1 MHSLPE
7 LKRLNALHM
16 DEVQYPRLHSVEPRL
31 HSVEPRLH
39 PLVAASIASIE
50 AQRPL
55 SKIVAKGGR
64 VAVTPRDVLNAACYC
79 KTIS

>member
-16 DEVQYPRLHSVEPRL
+16 DEVQYPRLHSI
-31 HSVEPRLH
+31 EPRLH
-39 PLVAASIASIE
+39 PLVAASISSIE

-55 SKIVAKGGR
+55 S
-64 VAVTPRDVLNAACYC
+64 AVQADELLAGVIFGEGTHD
-79 KTIS
+79 